1 MKLRQKQQL
10 EGIFYSFFLT
20 FEKKTMWLPAAKHSQ
35 NENKTLGFGPKLF
48 RMCYVV
54 VVCICEELQTPFF
67 LGPKKHNS
75 RTWVIFVITRG
86 SSKNYVDKMG

>member
-35 NENKTLGFGPKLF
+35 NENKTLGFVQKLF
-48 RMCYVV
+48 RMCYLVV
-54 VVCICEELQTPFF
+54 LFTLFHAPSPPINNL
-67 LGPKKHNS
+67 
-75 RTWVIFVITRG
+75 W
-86 SSKNYVDKMG
+86 MG